1 MKTSERRFVVCIK
14 ADAGIDLELRK
25 VYEVLADEPAAA
37 EGLLRVVDESGEDYL
52 YPSSYFVPIDLSD
65 DSARAL
71 RASAHSRSRAT
82 G

>member
-1 MKTSERRFVVCIK
+1 MRTPARRFVVCIK

-25 VYEVLADEPAAA
+25 VYEVLPDEAADPED
-37 EGLLRVVDESGEDYL
+37 LLRVVDESGEDYL
-52 YPSSYFVPIDLSD
+52 YPSSFFVPIDLTE

-71 RASAHSRSRAT
+71 RASGGSRSRAT